1 MTVACLG
8 WGSLV
13 GNPAGLPVARG
24 WFEDGPILPIEF
36 ARVSSGDRVTLVLL
50 EGVRPVRSLWCLMSS
65 SNPQQAQEALAEREG
80 IEPENVDRSI
90 GLWTPNERRGRV
102 GVEIIATWGERL
114 ALDAV
119 AWTDL
124 QPGPRGERGS
134 SHALTEEDVVRH
146 LRGLDPSARRHAEEY
161 VRRAPRQ
168 IDTDIRRRLELEFGW
183 TPLPERAG
191 E

>member
-1 MTVACLG
+1 
-8 WGSLV
+8 
-13 GNPAGLPVARG
+13 
-24 WFEDGPILPIEF
+24 
-36 ARVSSGDRVTLVLL
+36 
-50 EGVRPVRSLWCLMSS
+50 MSS

-102 GVEIIATWGERL
+102 GVEIIATWAERL

-119 AWTDL
+119 VWTDL